1 MKQETSCERCD
12 DQHVTGV
19 GQRKNLASPKGFDD
33 LLNKGS
39 AEGGGGGEGESILSN
54 PF

>member
-1 MKQETSCERCD
+1 MRHVKQETSCERCD
-12 DQHVTGV
+12 NQHVTGV

-39 AEGGGGGEGESILSN
+39 GGEGGGVIY

>member
-1 MKQETSCERCD
+1 MKDVMTSMHGR
-12 DQHVTGV
+12 

-39 AEGGGGGEGESILSN
+39 GGGGGGGVIY